1 MLRKARFKEHETSRR
16 KYIIKREVLKM
27 EFKEIDRFDIIN
39 LPYKVQTIITDN
51 ANHFNNML
59 YILNDGNHF
68 IQEMPLIL

>member
-1 MLRKARFKEHETSRR
+1 
-16 KYIIKREVLKM
+16 M

-68 IQEMPLIL
+68 EFDVDTRNALNSLALRIQNILKTY